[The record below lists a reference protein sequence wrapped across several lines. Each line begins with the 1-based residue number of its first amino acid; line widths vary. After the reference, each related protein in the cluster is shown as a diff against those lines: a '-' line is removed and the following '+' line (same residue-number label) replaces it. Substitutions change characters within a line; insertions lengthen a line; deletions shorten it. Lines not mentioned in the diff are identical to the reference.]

1 MKTDRF
7 KTGCVF
13 KYPFK
18 WRSAASRD
26 AEPKDRPVCM
36 VLRVSHPSGFE
47 RIAVVAISDRA
58 MADDGSSIEL
68 PSTEL
73 VAAGLNPARRAFVHL
88 NEVNFDRIDNSF
100 SFNPNARVLG
110 RFSKNFIAHISR
122 QLVANIK
129 NKRVTT
135 IDRS

>member
-18 WRSAASRD
+18 WRYASGRD

-36 VLRVSHPSGFE
+36 VLRVPHPSDIE
-47 RIAVVAISDRA
+47 RIAIVPISDRA
-58 MADDGSSIEL
+58 MAEDGLSVEL
-68 PSTEL
+68 PRVEL
-73 VAAGLNPARRAFVHL
+73 VAAGLNSARRAFVHL
-88 NEVNFDRIDNSF
+88 NQVNFDRIDNSF
-100 SFNPNARVLG
+100 SFNPNARILG
-110 RFSKNFIAHISR
+110 RFSKSFIAQITR